1 MKPSVATWLGF
12 GAMCAGMF
20 MAILDIQVV
29 ASSLTNIG
37 TAFDVPV
44 SHLTWI
50 QTGYLMAEVIAIPLT
65 GLLTRAFTLGWMFAA
80 ATLGFTLASLGCALS
95 TDISVMIALRV
106 FQGFC
111 GGMLI
116 PPVFTSVFIMIPE
129 KHRVLGTTI
138 AGAVA
143 MIAPAIGP
151 VIGGYLTEAY
161 SWRWIFL
168 VNIPPGLCVAAI
180 VARVVRAGRPDIA
193 ALKKIDFATMIF
205 ASVFLA
211 ALELILNEGPGHDWG
226 GSYIYALA
234 AVCIGS
240 GALGLWRALNHAS
253 PFIDMRRFRRLSF
266 SVGCGF
272 SFVLGF
278 GLYGSIYLLSVFL
291 GLVRGHTPLVIG
303 EIMVVT
309 GISRLMMAPFA
320 ALLEVKVNARLLMA
334 FGFGVFGIGVFI
346 NGFATAQTD
355 FAGLF
360 WPQLLRG
367 AAMMLCLL
375 PATRLALDGWPDE
388 EIADASGFFNLMRNL
403 GGAIGI
409 AMLDTI
415 MEQRTPGHVSGLVA
429 RLQAGDPVAARLVGL
444 PVALFHNRAMGPVDE
459 VTRAMIAPL
468 VRRAALAQSIN
479 EAWFLM
485 AALFAASLLMLPAVG
500 RARPAPATGIL
511 EVTVEGAASQ

>member
-1 MKPSVATWLGF
+1 MKSSVVTWLGF

-37 TAFDVPV
+37 ASFNV
-44 SHLTWI
+44 SIARLTWI

-65 GLLTRAFTLGWMFAA
+65 GLLTRAFTLRWMFTA
-80 ATLGFTLASLGCALS
+80 ATLGFTLASLGCAVS
-95 TDISVMIALRV
+95 GDISVMIALRV
-106 FQGFC
+106 FQGLC

-143 MIAPAIGP
+143 MIAPAVGP
-151 VIGGYLTEAY
+151 VVGGYLTEAY

-168 VNIPPGLCVAAI
+168 VNIPPGLCVAAM
-180 VARVVRAGRPDIA
+180 VARFVRVGAPYFT
-193 ALKKIDFATMIF
+193 ALRRIDFATMLF
-205 ASVFLA
+205 AAIFLA
-211 ALELILNEGPGHDWG
+211 TLELILNEGPGRDWRG
-226 GSYIYALA
+226 AYIDTLA
-234 AVCIGS
+234 AVCIAS
-240 GALGLWRALNHAS
+240 GGLGVWRALNHAS
-253 PFIDMRRFRRLSF
+253 PFIDIRRFRKLSF

-278 GLYGSIYLLSVFL
+278 GLYGSIYLLALFL

-309 GISRLMMAPFA
+309 GVSRLLMAPLA
-320 ALLEVKVNARLLMA
+320 ALLEVRVNARLLTA
-334 FGFGVFGIGVFI
+334 FGFGLFGIGVFI
-346 NGFATAQTD
+346 NGFSTSTTD

-360 WPQLLRG
+360 WPQVLRG
-367 AAMMLCLL
+367 VAMMLCLL

-388 EIADASGFFNLMRNL
+388 DIADASGLFNLMRNL

-409 AMLDTI
+409 AVMDTI
-415 MEQRTPGHVSGLVA
+415 LEQRTPAHVTGLVA
-429 RLQAGDPVAARLVGL
+429 RLEAGDPIAARLVGL
-444 PVALFHNRAMGPVDE
+444 PVALFHNQAMGPVDAI
-459 VTRAMIAPL
+459 TRAMIAPL
-468 VRRAALAQSIN
+468 VRRAAMTQSIN
-479 EAWFLM
+479 EAWFVM
-485 AALFAASLLMLPAVG
+485 AALFGVSLLMLPAIG
-500 RARPAPATGIL
+500 RARPKPATAVL
-511 EVTVEGAASQ
+511 EVSVEGAASQ